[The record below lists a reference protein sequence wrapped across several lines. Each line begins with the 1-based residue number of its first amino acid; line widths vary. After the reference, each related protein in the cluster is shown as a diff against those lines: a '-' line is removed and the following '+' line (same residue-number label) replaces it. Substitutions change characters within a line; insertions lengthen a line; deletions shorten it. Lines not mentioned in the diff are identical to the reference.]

1 MSLPYP
7 QRSQHAYTFEK
18 DPCSPHG
25 SSVGWEH
32 LPVRAR
38 SFDTRAVDTG
48 VIRAVHDTLQR
59 ELESDR
65 PAFPIRASDHLEVI
79 LSDPDDLD
87 LNLVP
92 KVARLSGRSLDDA
105 ARNPHYERV
114 RSVADLV
121 MFFNEQARAHGP
133 DSERSLSR

>member
-7 QRSQHAYTFEK
+7 QRSQHEYTFEK

-25 SSVGWEH
+25 TRVGWDH

-38 SFDTRAVDTG
+38 SFDTRAVDTW

-65 PAFPIRASDHLEVI
+65 PAFPTRASDHLEAI

-92 KVARLSGRSLDDA
+92 EVARLSGRWLDDA

-114 RSVADLV
+114 WSVADLV
-121 MFFNEQARAHGP
+121 MFFNEQARASEHGF
-133 DSERSLSR
+133 SFSR

>member
-1 MSLPYP
+1 M
-7 QRSQHAYTFEK
+7 
-18 DPCSPHG
+18 
-25 SSVGWEH
+25 
-32 LPVRAR
+32 
-38 SFDTRAVDTG
+38 DTW

-65 PAFPIRASDHLEVI
+65 PAFPTRASDHLEVI

-87 LNLVP
+87 LSIVP
-92 KVARLSGRSLDDA
+92 EVARLSGRSLDDA

-121 MFFNEQARAHGP
+121 MFFNEQARASEHGF
-133 DSERSLSR
+133 SFSR

>member
-1 MSLPYP
+1 M
-7 QRSQHAYTFEK
+7 
-18 DPCSPHG
+18 
-25 SSVGWEH
+25 
-32 LPVRAR
+32 
-38 SFDTRAVDTG
+38 DTW

-59 ELESDR
+59 ELESEH
-65 PAFPIRASDHLEVI
+65 PAFPIRASDHLVAT
-79 LSDPDDLD
+79 LSDPDVLD
-87 LNLVP
+87 LSIVP
-92 KVARLSGRSLDDA
+92 EVARLAGRSVDDA

>member
-1 MSLPYP
+1 MRTPSRKILARRMALVSGGTIC
-7 QRSQHAYTFEK
+7 QF
-18 DPCSPHG
+18 
-25 SSVGWEH
+25 
-32 LPVRAR
+32 AR
-38 SFDTRAVDTG
+38 SFDTRAVDTW

-87 LNLVP
+87 LSIVP
-92 KVARLSGRSLDDA
+92 EVARLSGRSLDDA

-121 MFFNEQARAHGP
+121 MFFNEQARVSEHGF
-133 DSERSLSR
+133 SFSR

>member
-1 MSLPYP
+1 MRTPSRKILARRTALASAGAIC
-7 QRSQHAYTFEK
+7 QF
-18 DPCSPHG
+18 
-25 SSVGWEH
+25 
-32 LPVRAR
+32 AR
-38 SFDTRAVDTG
+38 SFDTRAVDTW

-65 PAFPIRASDHLEVI
+65 PAFPTRASDHLEAI

-87 LNLVP
+87 LSIVP
-92 KVARLSGRSLDDA
+92 EVARLSGRSLDDA

-121 MFFNEQARAHGP
+121 MFFNEQARASEHGF
-133 DSERSLSR
+133 SFSR